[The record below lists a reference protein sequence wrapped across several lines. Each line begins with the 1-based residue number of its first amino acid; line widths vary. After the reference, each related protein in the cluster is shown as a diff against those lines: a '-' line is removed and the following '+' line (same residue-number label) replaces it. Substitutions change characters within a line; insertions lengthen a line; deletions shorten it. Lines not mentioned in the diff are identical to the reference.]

1 MVDEEMK
8 IEEIRRR
15 KEVEKEMREQQ
26 RVAAVLRNQKQMNVL
41 DRIYHLEKENLSMNK
56 DFELFSAEN
65 LRMRRVSL
73 WDSPG
78 ASEAEARGFRRGG

>member
-1 MVDEEMK
+1 MK

-41 DRIYHLEKENLSMNK
+41 DRIYHLEKENLSM
-56 DFELFSAEN
+56 
-65 LRMRRVSL
+65 SL
-73 WDSPG
+73 
-78 ASEAEARGFRRGG
+78 